1 MFWVVAEVVEDASS
15 SVGDVG
21 DEGWTMAKSRFEV
34 RERAGLWRWEGFKC
48 KGRFGEAEKG

>member
-1 MFWVVAEVVEDASS
+1 MAEVVEDASS